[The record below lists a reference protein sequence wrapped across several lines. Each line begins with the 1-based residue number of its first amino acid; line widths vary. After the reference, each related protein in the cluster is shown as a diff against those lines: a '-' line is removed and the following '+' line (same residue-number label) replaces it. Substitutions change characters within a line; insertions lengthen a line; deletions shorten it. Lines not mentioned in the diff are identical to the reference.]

1 MIKSMLQRFGWM
13 KCEVSDL
20 GPLLSQRCEQQ
31 GKEPENITK
40 IIWLAE
46 IFEGRE
52 LLLAI
57 CMSLILNIVIFWF
70 LNDCSMTIM
79 LWAFNNGKN

>member
-1 MIKSMLQRFGWM
+1 M
-13 KCEVSDL
+13 KCEVSDP

-31 GKEPENITK
+31 RKEPENITK

-52 LLLAI
+52 PLLVI
-57 CMSLILNIVIFWF
+57 CMSLILNIVLDCYFLIPKWL
-70 LNDCSMTIM
+70 LND
-79 LWAFNNGKN
+79 NNAMGI